1 MARTKKQQFKDEIK
15 TELLG
20 ILLVGISIYIFWIIF
35 QKPSGPYPL
44 PEEGAGIFGNF
55 LLRVLRGLAGDGK
68 ILIPVLMLLTGV
80 KIMYYR
86 INISKTQYMI
96 TAILILAF
104 LAIWNLYK
112 LPIEA
117 QGDFLTNLKDGA
129 GGGFLGGLVSWIIL
143 KIFGLAGS
151 YILLVSISITCVLF
165 LTGAS
170 LKDIFAKIVFSLVKM
185 LNSAKEQLAD
195 FIFTTV
201 EEPNEKTEHSKK
213 IPEISKD
220 EAGENATPVIIN
232 HFENEAKPA
241 KVKKEAEETNNVI
254 EFPQIKQDK
263 VVNEEFVLP
272 KVELLEKIKRSG
284 NSLTQ
289 KDINGNIFLL
299 QSTLESFGVKG
310 KVVQVSCGP
319 SITRYEFQPAPGVK
333 VSRIVNLADDIA
345 LSLAAAGVRIEAP
358 IPGKAAIGIE
368 VPNPEIATVSLREVL
383 ESTEYRNAQ
392 SKLTVALGKDIAG
405 KPVMADLAKMPHLLI
420 AGSTGSGKSVC
431 MNALITSIL
440 FKSKPSE
447 VKILMV
453 DPKMVELT
461 TYNGIPHL
469 ITPVVTDSKKAASAL
484 RWAVHEMENRYEL
497 FASAGVKDIT
507 RYNQVIAD
515 DDSVS
520 TNYLPYIV
528 VLIDELADLM
538 MVAPADVEDAICRLA
553 QMARAAGIHLVVAT
567 QRPSVDVI
575 TGIIKANIPSRI
587 AFAVSSQ
594 TDSRTILD
602 MNGAEKLLGRGDM
615 LFYPTGYPKPV
626 RLQGVYVSDNDVE
639 EIVGFLKK
647 QEKPEYN
654 EEIVNQD
661 VEMNKPK
668 MEDDDDELIPD
679 AAKLFIENGQASIS
693 LIQRRFRVGY
703 NRAARIIDLMEKKG
717 IIGGYEGSKP
727 RQVLITVDDY
737 ERLFGSY

>member
-1 MARTKKQQFKDEIK
+1 MAKTKKQQFNEEVKL
-15 TELLG
+15 ELIG
-20 ILLVGISIYIFWIIF
+20 ILLVGISIYLFWVIF
-35 QKPSGPYPL
+35 QKPSGPYYL
-44 PEEGAGIFGNF
+44 PEEGTGILGQF
-55 LLRVLRGLAGDGK
+55 LLRVLKGLAGEGK
-68 ILIPVLMLLTGV
+68 FFIPLFLFLNGLQ
-80 KIMYYR
+80 IMYKRMSLNKYHYLAQVVF
-86 INISKTQYMI
+86 IAS
-96 TAILILAF
+96 ILSVLH
-104 LAIWNLYK
+104 LR
-112 LPIEA
+112 LPIPE
-117 QGDFLTNLKDGA
+117 QTIVNGLIYGL
-129 GGGFLGGLVSWIIL
+129 GGGGIGGSLSWLTL
-143 KIFGLAGS
+143 KIFGLIGS
-151 YILLVSISITCVLF
+151 YILLISLNIASVLYLSGTSFKEITFKLYRLLMKCLIGV
-165 LTGAS
+165 
-170 LKDIFAKIVFSLVKM
+170 
-185 LNSAKEQLAD
+185 KEQLTN

-201 EEPNEKTEHSKK
+201 EEADTKPIIVNKQSLQDNNEPEVEVPLIISHYENGSSSKNIKSKK
-213 IPEISKD
+213 EQEIKSNIVDFPLNNKKQ
-220 EAGENATPVIIN
+220 IN
-232 HFENEAKPA
+232 E
-241 KVKKEAEETNNVI
+241 
-254 EFPQIKQDK
+254 D
-263 VVNEEFVLP
+263 FVLP
-272 KVELLEKIKRSG
+272 KAAMLEKVKR
-284 NSLTQ
+284 NSNNLTQ
-289 KDINGNIFLL
+289 KDINENILVL
-299 QSTLESFGVKG
+299 QNTLESFGVKG

-368 VPNPEIATVSLREVL
+368 VPNQEIATVSLREVL
-383 ESTEYRNAQ
+383 ETDEYKNAQ

-420 AGSTGSGKSVC
+420 AGATGSGKSVC
-431 MNALITSIL
+431 MNTLITSIL
-440 FKSKPSE
+440 FRSKPTE
-447 VKILMV
+447 VKLLMV

-461 TYNGIPHL
+461 TFNGIPHL
-469 ITPVVTDSKKAASAL
+469 ITPVVTDAKKAASAL

-497 FASAGVKDIT
+497 FAALGVKDII
-507 RYNQVIAD
+507 RYNQLIAD
-515 DDSVS
+515 NNSL
-520 TNYLPYIV
+520 NKGFLPYIV

-615 LFYPTGYPKPV
+615 LFYPTGLPKPI
-626 RLQGVYVSDNDVE
+626 RLQGVFVSDKEVE
-639 EIVGFLKK
+639 EVVDFLKQ

-654 EEIVNQD
+654 EEIVNNQ
-661 VEMNKPK
+661 VEIEKPK
-668 MEDDDDELIPD
+668 LEEDDDELIPEV
-679 AAKLFIENGQASIS
+679 AKLFIENGQASIS

-727 RQVLITVDDY
+727 RQVLITVEDY
-737 ERLFGSY
+737 ERLFGNY